1 MKNTHVAR
9 LDRQLRLHGEPVQL
23 ARKVSGVVRH
33 RLNLTGIVKTFA
45 ADQLIGAITQ
55 TNYLV
60 ILSPTEL
67 RKKSFPGAVP
77 ETILSGV
84 VPAADPTLPN
94 TNDAIIMRGGEKAI
108 GQVSPIYDGDQVVR
122 IEIKV
127 AG

>member
-1 MKNTHVAR
+1 MKNAHVAR

-45 ADQLIGAITQ
+45 AEQLIGAITQ
-55 TNYLV
+55 NNYLV

-67 RKKSFPGAVP
+67 RKKAFPGAVP
-77 ETILSGV
+77 ATIASGTI
-84 VPAADPTLPN
+84 PPGDENLPS
-94 TNDAIIMRGGEKAI
+94 TADAIIMRGGEKAI
-108 GQVSPIYDGDQVVR
+108 GQVSAIYDGDQVVR

-127 AG
+127 TG